1 MKNLSYFLVSIFLV
15 SCTSNTI
22 FKEPKDLIPRDTMT
36 LLLGDMMIASSAKF
50 VPNKNQQNK
59 VNYMA
64 FIYDKYKIDSLRFQN
79 SNLYYTSKIDLY
91 QEMITDVKKN
101 LEEKK
106 DFYKKISSRK
116 DSIRRD
122 SIKKVGKKLKELD
135 SIKETEPILEV
146 AKADFEI
153 KN

>member
-50 VPNKNQQNK
+50 VKNKNEQKK

-91 QEMITDVKKN
+91 EEMITDVKKN

-106 DFYKKISSRK
+106 DFYNKMSSRK

-135 SIKETEPILEV
+135 SIKEIEPILEPI
-146 AKADFEI
+146 KDDFEI